1 VQLTGIGNYH
11 NLFYLYSRLHLPAGK
26 KYDMKPV
33 LLLSVIF
40 LSASC
45 NSFKEKTKS
54 TINKAGE
61 VVAEAGSEFADG
73 VKKGVEKTFTTQAVL
88 SADLTGKGL
97 QTGKI
102 IISSTDSTTDNIVS
116 AYLIFNGDINQ
127 PVTLKVF
134 TDAGQEYGRV
144 TQPVKGSKGEARYV
158 DFIFDKRTNIDGK
171 GKLSFE

>member
-1 VQLTGIGNYH
+1 
-11 NLFYLYSRLHLPAGK
+11 
-26 KYDMKPV
+26 MKSV
-33 LLLSVIF
+33 LLFTVIF
-40 LSASC
+40 LSAAC
-45 NSFKEKTKS
+45 NSFKEKSKN

-61 VVAEAGSEFADG
+61 VVAKAGSEFADG
-73 VKKGVEKTFTTQAVL
+73 VQKGVERTFNTQAVL

-102 IISSTDSTTDNIVS
+102 IINSTDSSTDNIVS

-134 TDAGQEYGRV
+134 SDAGLEYGRV
-144 TQPVKGSKGEARYV
+144 TQTLKGTKGEARYV

-171 GKLSFE
+171 GNVSFE